1 MIERALRLTREF
13 HRMKQGELAERLQIS
28 ASYLSEIENGKKA
41 PSLGLLEEYSKV
53 FKVPASTF
61 LLFKERAEG
70 GVDSKVSAH
79 ADRLL
84 KFFEW
89 VMDDES
95 SSGAAE
101 DAQKKAGKA

>member
-1 MIERALRLTREF
+1 
-13 HRMKQGELAERLQIS
+13 MKQGELAERLHIS
-28 ASYLSEIENGKKA
+28 TSYLSEIENGKKA

-70 GVDSKVSAH
+70 GVDAKVSVH
-79 ADRLL
+79 AERLL

-89 VMDDES
+89 VIDDES
-95 SSGAAE
+95 GSGTTE
-101 DAQKKAGKA
+101 EVQKKAGKS